1 MTAISIGRKVDQIRI
16 TSYALASCVGTGRA
30 NHLDAVT
37 AGRSGLS
44 PCAYPDLPFDC
55 YVGHVAGLETLP
67 FPTEF
72 SDFDNRANR
81 LALAALQSDGFLA
94 AAGSMRERWG
104 PGRCGVILGTSTSG
118 IEKLE
123 SVYRARVRDDDPLP
137 VDYVMSHND
146 NHQAVAAFTQKY
158 FGLSGPSYTIST
170 ACSSSAKALIDATQL
185 IEADFCDAVLVGGVD
200 TLCLISLNGFEAMQL
215 VAREPCRPCD
225 ADRNGL
231 SIGEAAGF
239 LIIERNDNRGVRIS
253 GMGESSDGVSMSTPP
268 RDGAGA
274 AVAMRTAVESAGI
287 SPDQI
292 GYVNLHGTAT
302 PTNDTAEC
310 TAVSNVFG
318 SDTPASSLKG
328 MLGHTL
334 GAAGAVEAIMSV
346 IALEENLI
354 PGNIGLSNLD
364 PEISCN
370 IVAHARTAELSHVI
384 SNAFGFGGSNCALLF
399 SQ

>member
-1 MTAISIGRKVDQIRI
+1 MTANFDGRNADQIGI
-16 TSYALASCVGTGRA
+16 TGYALASCVGTGRGA
-30 NHLDAVT
+30 HLDAIRS
-37 AGRSGLS
+37 GRSGLT

-55 YVGHVAGLETLP
+55 YVGHVAGLESMQ
-67 FPTEF
+67 FPAGI

-81 LALAALQSDGFLA
+81 LALSALQSDGFLE
-94 AAGSMRERWG
+94 AAGKMRERWG
-104 PGRCGVILGTSTSG
+104 ADRCGVILGTST
-118 IEKLE
+118 
-123 SVYRARVRDDDPLP
+123 D
-137 VDYVMSHND
+137 DYVMSHND

-158 FGLSGPSYTIST
+158 LGLSGPSYTIST

-185 IEADFCDAVLVGGVD
+185 IEAGFCDAVVVGGVD

-215 VAREPCRPCD
+215 VSREPCRPCD
-225 ADRNGL
+225 AGRNGL

-239 LIIERNDNRGVRIS
+239 LIVERDHAHCIRLS

-268 RDGAGA
+268 TDGAGA
-274 AVAMRTAVESAGI
+274 AVAMRAALAGAGI
-287 SPDQI
+287 DPGQI

-310 TAVSNVFG
+310 AAVSNVFG

-334 GAAGAVEAIMSV
+334 GAAGAVEAIMCI

-354 PGNIGLSNLD
+354 PGNTGLGELD
-364 PEISCN
+364 PDISCD
-370 IVAHARTAELSHVI
+370 IVAHTRPAELSHVV

>member
-1 MTAISIGRKVDQIRI
+1 MTANFDGRNASHIGI
-16 TSYALASCVGTGRA
+16 TGYTLTSCVGTGRDA
-30 NHLDAVT
+30 HLDAMAVS
-37 AGRSGLS
+37 RSGLT

-55 YVGHVAGLETLP
+55 YVGHVAGLETMQ
-67 FPTEF
+67 FPAGV

-81 LALAALQSDGFLA
+81 LALSALQSDGFLE
-94 AAGSMRERWG
+94 AAGKMRERWG
-104 PGRCGVILGTSTSG
+104 ADRCGVILGTSTSG

-123 SVYRARVRDDDPLP
+123 SVYRARARNDDPLP
-137 VDYVMSHND
+137 DDYVMSHND

-158 FGLSGPSYTIST
+158 LGVSGPSYTIST

-185 IEADFCDAVLVGGVD
+185 IEAGFCDAVVVGGVD

-215 VAREPCRPCD
+215 VSREPCRPCD
-225 ADRNGL
+225 AARNGL

-239 LIIERNDNRGVRIS
+239 LIIERDHNDCIRLS

-268 RDGAGA
+268 KDGAGA
-274 AVAMRTAVESAGI
+274 AVAMRAALAGAGI
-287 SPDQI
+287 NPDQI

-310 TAVSNVFG
+310 AAVSNVFG
-318 SDTPASSLKG
+318 SHTPASSLKG

-334 GAAGAVEAIMSV
+334 GAAGAVEAIMCI

-354 PGNIGLSNLD
+354 PGNTGLGELD

-370 IVAHARTAELSHVI
+370 IVAHARPAELSHVV